1 MLNEHCLTGLKVLD
15 FTRAL
20 AGPSCTRMLAEMGA
34 EVIKIEAAPDGDM
47 TRRLSCF
54 SNDRSHYLIQWNL
67 NKKSVCVDLRTAEG
81 ISLVKSLVPKVD
93 IVVENFRPGV
103 MAEMGLGYE
112 DLCKMKSDIVLCSI
126 SAFGQT
132 GPMAKN
138 PGYDYIA
145 QAYAGITS
153 MIGEP
158 DEAPCIPLVGL
169 GDAST
174 GVHAALAITS
184 AMLYHARSGKGQHLD
199 VNLLDVYFS
208 YHEVNVHQYVGS
220 KGEIQPTRGG
230 QHMSYV
236 SPAGIYKASGGYI
249 IILAFMQH
257 WADLCRAMERPD
269 LVDHEIFGDDTRRTE
284 HRFELVPIIEEWLQS
299 FNDVDSAMQ
308 VLNDHHVPSAPVLT
322 VAETLDNPHLQARGS
337 VQTVVD
343 PIAGEVT
350 FPRMPIRFSAF
361 PENIDYVAPSLGQ
374 HNVEILKDWL
384 GMSQST
390 IDGLAAKQIIQSKD
404 S

>member
-1 MLNEHCLTGLKVLD
+1 MINEHCLTGLKVLD

-47 TRRLSCF
+47 VRRISCF
-54 SNDRSHYLIQWNL
+54 NDDRSHYLIQWNL

-81 ISLVKSLVPKVD
+81 LALVKSLVPKVD

-103 MAEMGLGYE
+103 MTEMGLGY
-112 DLCKMKSDIVLCSI
+112 DALCEMKQDIVLCSI

-138 PGYDYIA
+138 PGYDYNA

-153 MIGEP
+153 MIGDP

-184 AMLYHARSGKGQHLD
+184 AMLYHARSGNGQHLD

-208 YHEVNVHQYVGS
+208 YHEVNVHQYAGS
-220 KGEIQPTRGG
+220 NGKIQPTRGG

-236 SPAGIYKASGGYI
+236 SPAGIYKATGGYI
-249 IILAFMQH
+249 LTTQLSEISRALGLTLTWVRPTLLAN
-257 WADLCRAMERPD
+257 C
-269 LVDHEIFGDDTRRTE
+269 
-284 HRFELVPIIEEWLQS
+284 
-299 FNDVDSAMQ
+299 
-308 VLNDHHVPSAPVLT
+308 
-322 VAETLDNPHLQARGS
+322 
-337 VQTVVD
+337 
-343 PIAGEVT
+343 
-350 FPRMPIRFSAF
+350 
-361 PENIDYVAPSLGQ
+361 
-374 HNVEILKDWL
+374 
-384 GMSQST
+384 
-390 IDGLAAKQIIQSKD
+390 
-404 S
+404 

>member
-54 SNDRSHYLIQWNL
+54 SEDRSHYLIQWNL
-67 NKKSVCVDLRTAEG
+67 NKKSVCVDLRTEEG

-112 DLCKMKSDIVLCSI
+112 ALCEMKSDIVLCSI

-132 GPMAKN
+132 GPMATN

-153 MIGEP
+153 MIGDP
-158 DEAPCIPLVGL
+158 NDAPCIPLVGL

-184 AMLYHARSGKGQHLD
+184 AMLYHARSGQGQHLD

-257 WADLCRAMERPD
+257 WQDLCRAMQRPD
-269 LVDHEIFGDDTRRTE
+269 LIDHEIFGDDALRTE
-284 HRFELVPIIEEWLQS
+284 HRFELVPIIEQWLLS
-299 FNDVDSAMQ
+299 FDDVESAMK

-322 VAETLDNPHLQARGS
+322 VAETLENPHLQARGS

-343 PIAGEVT
+343 PVAGEVT

-361 PENIDYVAPSLGQ
+361 PTHDDYLAPTLGQ
-374 HNVEILKDWL
+374 HNEEILKDWL
-384 GMSQST
+384 GMSQSN
-390 IDGLAAKQIIQSKD
+390 IDALSAKQIIQSKD
-404 S
+404 N